1 MSLYIYQTRTMNPE
15 SNGKSGVI
23 TEYDNNK
30 ASSFECNNNNNNNN
44 NNLNNNTIR
53 KTIKTKYQKTKANLK
68 TVGIL
73 SERKDRN
80 DYEDLDKVSSP
91 AASASQMVDLN
102 SAKGQFTEH
111 NKNSLKVDSLSG
123 ISGDGFDKFE
133 GQTNILGQFENVI
146 HFGEGKSKINLSDSL
161 GPLPPSLSSATTNI
175 QAPPASC
182 TLVIGRDRETLRKEN
197 VWFMFFMFLYAMYLV
212 IGSLCF
218 QAIETPVA
226 HNATIDVLRRRTEF
240 LLKYPQIYDDDLE
253 EFLQAVIT
261 ANDRGISPLRNAS
274 NDLNWSFGQALFF
287 SSTVVTTI
295 GYGHVTPLSQ
305 TGKIFCMIYATI
317 GIPLTLVLLSAV
329 VERLLIPAN
338 WLLGTLNAKLGHLY
352 QPFNIRLLHLSII
365 GALVAVLFFAIP
377 TTLFSYLEP
386 DWGALDAFYYCF
398 ISLTTIG
405 LGDYIPGN
413 GISEENRSLYKI
425 CITCYLVFGLIA
437 MMLTLTVFYDI
448 PQLNLGQL
456 FTENINGETEKLRLS
471 GNNTTCYSGPSGLY
485 MPQRDEEV
493 RRAVVRI
500 RPHGDD
506 SPSPDDPPSSM
517 NRDMRIP

>member
-1 MSLYIYQTRTMNPE
+1 MILGAWPVGGKNGTMPNNK
-15 SNGKSGVI
+15 NGKCRFLLLCGGYTVFLILGAAMFSAIEAPKIDDI
-23 TEYDNNK
+23 TKRIDK
-30 ASSFECNNNNNNNN
+30 F
-44 NNLNNNTIR
+44 
-53 KTIKTKYQKTKANLK
+53 
-68 TVGIL
+68 
-73 SERKDRN
+73 RN
-80 DYEDLDKVSSP
+80 
-91 AASASQMVDLN
+91 
-102 SAKGQFTEH
+102 QFLE
-111 NKNSLKVDSLSG
+111 KNSCL
-123 ISGDGFDKFE
+123 
-133 GQTNILGQFENVI
+133 N
-146 HFGEGKSKINLSDSL
+146 
-161 GPLPPSLSSATTNI
+161 
-175 QAPPASC
+175 
-182 TLVIGRDRETLRKEN
+182 
-197 VWFMFFMFLYAMYLV
+197 
-212 IGSLCF
+212 
-218 QAIETPVA
+218 
-226 HNATIDVLRRRTEF
+226 
-240 LLKYPQIYDDDLE
+240 DDDLE

-274 NDLNWSFGQALFF
+274 NELNWSFGQALFF

-365 GALVAVLFFAIP
+365 GILVAILFLAIP
-377 TTLFSYLEP
+377 TAVFSYIEP

-413 GISEENRSLYKI
+413 GISEDNRSFYKI
-425 CITCYLVFGLIA
+425 CITCYLIFGLIA
-437 MMLTLTVFYDI
+437 MMLTLTIFYDI

-506 SPSPDDPPSSM
+506 SPSPDEPPSSM

>member
-1 MSLYIYQTRTMNPE
+1 MNLG
-15 SNGKSGVI
+15 SDGKFGKVSQS
-23 TEYDNNK
+23 DKNK
-30 ASSFECNNNNNNNN
+30 TSSECNNNNNNNN
-44 NNLNNNTIR
+44 KNNFNNNTLR

-68 TVGIL
+68 SAGII
-73 SERKDRN
+73 SESKDRN
-80 DYEDLDKVSSP
+80 DYEDLDKVIPIPTSPPSAQIIDPNRRPQPAEHIPESSI
-91 AASASQMVDLN
+91 
-102 SAKGQFTEH
+102 KG
-111 NKNSLKVDSLSG
+111 DSLSG
-123 ISGDGFDKFE
+123 ITDQGFDRFKK
-133 GQTNILGQFENVI
+133 QTNILSQFDNVI
-146 HFGEGKSKINLSDSL
+146 QFKDDKSKINLNDSL
-161 GPLPPSLSSATTNI
+161 APSSSTSSVVTNTRSSYQNI
-175 QAPPASC
+175 AASHQPQC
-182 TLVIGRDRETLRKEN
+182 TTLVVGGDRERLRREH
-197 VWFMFFMFLYAMYLV
+197 VWFIFFMFLYAMYLV

-218 QAIETPVA
+218 QAIEAPVA
-226 HNATIDVLRRRTEF
+226 RNATIDVLKRRSEF
-240 LLKYPQIYDDDLE
+240 LLKYPQIYDNDLE
-253 EFLQAVIT
+253 DFLQAVIT
-261 ANDRGISPLRNAS
+261 ANDRGISPLRNSS

-338 WLLGTLNAKLGHLY
+338 WLLGTLNSKLGHLY

-365 GALVAVLFFAIP
+365 GALVAILFLAIP
-377 TTLFSYLEP
+377 TTVFAYLEP
-386 DWGALDAFYYCF
+386 EWDALDAFYYCF

-405 LGDYIPGN
+405 LGDYIPGD
-413 GISEENRSLYKI
+413 GIAPENRSLYKI
-425 CITCYLVFGLIA
+425 CITCYLVCGLIA

-506 SPSPDDPPSSM
+506 SPSPDDPPSSL
-517 NRDMRIP
+517 NRDIRIP